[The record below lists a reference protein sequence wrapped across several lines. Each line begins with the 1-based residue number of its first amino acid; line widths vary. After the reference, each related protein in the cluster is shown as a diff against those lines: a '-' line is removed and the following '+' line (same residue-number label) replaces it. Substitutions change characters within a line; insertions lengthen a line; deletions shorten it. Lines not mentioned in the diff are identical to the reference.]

1 MTKQTRR
8 DIEKLIEL
16 IILALSTQVLIELL
30 FTPFVPNMVKYIMI
44 LLYLVYPAFKLIKLI
59 H

>member
-16 IILALSTQVLIELL
+16 TILALSIQVLVEIL
-30 FTPFVPNMVKYIMI
+30 FMPFVPSTVKYIMI
-44 LLYLVYPAFKLIKLI
+44 LL
-59 H
+59 